1 MAIERINLRLDTS
14 IQSEREFLEAYASI
28 SRSRRQEWLRSLI
41 RAGMAATSNSQT
53 IVVPQPVSHVAA
65 SVTSS
70 ALDVASMAGQAT
82 QTKVIAPP
90 KQGAPAPARVAQAPA
105 VAPHEAAASLEAG
118 PASSVAQ
125 PQSTPAVVKPK
136 AAKGSAS
143 VLKGFLPESGLL
155 PESGAT
161 SALS

>member
-53 IVVPQPVSHVAA
+53 IVVPHPVSHVGA

-70 ALDVASMAGQAT
+70 ALDVASMAGQAP
-82 QTKVIAPP
+82 QTKVIAPT
-90 KQGAPAPARVAQAPA
+90 KQGDPAPARVAPA

-118 PASSVAQ
+118 PASAVAQ